1 MTRLVLLLL
10 AVTVAACGTPTASG
24 VPSPSVSTSPSP
36 SPSPSPSATP
46 APFGPET
53 PFASAPGELPILD
66 LLGVSGGP
74 FGFPSIPLLPAGDR
88 LYFLASSAA
97 VESGATGAPLESFV
111 LVSYHPATGRF
122 AVVATPVRPVE
133 LRLLD
138 DGALGFV
145 DEEANPEAR
154 RYRYLPGTSIERL
167 PAVDPIG
174 PTDAFDEAGLRGVI
188 DALPEWTSAPAPD
201 CPTVQPDCTR
211 NTRELIPA
219 GGLVDADHEIR
230 LFTSRTGCPAIDP
243 FCIPGYFEEL
253 RAIADGTRVEIRLDG
268 RPLTLRGFEGVALG
282 GKIYALVSVADPTI
296 GAPAP
301 DAESAEGSGEVFG
314 RTTANGV
321 IFVVIDPANPSVA
334 VPLTRASVE

>member
-1 MTRLVLLLL
+1 MRHLVLLLL
-10 AVTVAACGTPTASG
+10 AFAVAACSTPAPSDA
-24 VPSPSVSTSPSP
+24 PSPSVTPSL
-36 SPSPSPSATP
+36 SPSASVTP
-46 APFGPET
+46 TPFGPET
-53 PFASAPGELPILD
+53 PFASPVGELPILD

-74 FGFPSIPLLPAGDR
+74 FGFPSIPLLPTADR
-88 LYFLASSAA
+88 LYFLASSAE
-97 VESGATGAPLESFV
+97 VEPGAAGAPFESFV

-122 AVVATPVRPVE
+122 AVVTTPVRPVE

-154 RYRYLPGTSIERL
+154 RYRYLPGTPIERL

-174 PTDAFDEAGLRGVI
+174 PTDAFDEAALRGAI
-188 DALPEWTSAPAPD
+188 DTLPAWTSEPAPD
-201 CPTVQPDCTR
+201 CPTTQPDCKR
-211 NTRELIPA
+211 STRELIPA

-268 RPLTLRGFEGVALG
+268 RPLTLRGFEGVAIG

-314 RTTANGV
+314 RTTVNGV
-321 IFVVIDPANPSVA
+321 ILVVIDPANPSVA
-334 VPLTRASVE
+334 IPLTRASVE

>member
-1 MTRLVLLLL
+1 MTRLALLLL
-10 AVTVAACGTPTASG
+10 AVTVAACGTPAASG
-24 VPSPSVSTSPSP
+24 VPSPSVSPSP
-36 SPSPSPSATP
+36 TTIASAAPT
-46 APFGPET
+46 PFGPET
-53 PFASAPGELPILD
+53 PFATTPGELPILD
-66 LLGVSGGP
+66 LLGVAGGP
-74 FGFPSIPLLPAGDR
+74 FGFPPIPLLPTTDR

-97 VESGATGAPLESFV
+97 VEPGAASAPFESFV

-122 AVVATPVRPVE
+122 AVVATPVRPIE

-138 DGALGFV
+138 NGALGFV

-154 RYRYLPGTSIERL
+154 RYRYVPGTPIERL

-174 PTDAFDEAGLRGVI
+174 PTDAFDEAGLRGVLNT
-188 DALPEWTSAPAPD
+188 LPDWTNEPAPD
-201 CPTVQPDCTR
+201 CPTAQPGCDR
-211 NTRELIPA
+211 STRELIPA

-243 FCIPGYFEEL
+243 FCIPGHFEEL
-253 RAIADGTRVEIRLDG
+253 RALADGTRVEIRLDG
-268 RPLTLRGFEGVALG
+268 RPVALRGFEGVAFG

-314 RTTANGV
+314 RTTVNGV
-321 IFVVIDPANPSVA
+321 ILVVIDPANPSVA